1 MRVSA
6 VRARSSLHGPRQT
19 ESTSELELYKLARAQ
34 IEHENTLIGERITWY
49 LTLQGFLLTAVFLTA
64 ANLVDPDN
72 VDMDPTGRLYLSI
85 AIGLLC
91 VLGIGSSIS
100 CYLLIRV
107 ANSQIDEVSGWW
119 ESRSALA
126 GKFPR
131 ITGKGGFRVL
141 GYRVTG
147 ADFAHVILLIW
158 LVLLVLLI
166 LAGTAG
172 VGSVRPG
179 QDVPNCNRKC
189 GDGCATTVGP

>member
-1 MRVSA
+1 MNS
-6 VRARSSLHGPRQT
+6 P
-19 ESTSELELYKLARAQ
+19 KLARAQ
-34 IEHENTLIGERITWY
+34 IEHENTLVSQRITWY
-49 LTLQGFLLTAVFLTA
+49 LTLQGFLFTAVFLTA
-64 ANLVDPDN
+64 ANLLDPSKAG
-72 VDMDPTGRLYLSI
+72 MHPTGRLYLAI

-107 ANSQIDEVSGWW
+107 ANAQIDEVSGWW
-119 ESRSALA
+119 ESRSTLA
-126 GKFPR
+126 AKFPR
-131 ITGKGGFRVL
+131 ITGNGGFRLL

-158 LVLLVLLI
+158 LVLLVLLT

-172 VGSVRPG
+172 VGAVRPG
-179 QDVPNCNRKC
+179 QDVPNCHREC